1 MKIIL
6 VGASGTI
13 GQKVYN
19 NLSARHE
26 VIKASANQGD
36 IIVDITDYASIKR
49 MYKAVPN
56 VDAVVCAA
64 GGAHFGPFDSMT
76 EDDFYIG
83 IRDKMMGQINLVM
96 IGKEFL
102 NDRGSF
108 TLITGILAEDPIR
121 MGVGLSTVNGAVN
134 AFVKAA
140 AIELKRGLRINVV
153 CPGLVEDAVEK
164 YARYFPGHNPVS
176 MDRVV
181 SGYLKSV
188 EGAATG
194 NVIKIY

>member
-1 MKIIL
+1 M
-6 VGASGTI
+6 
-13 GQKVYN
+13 
-19 NLSARHE
+19 
-26 VIKASANQGD
+26 
-36 IIVDITDYASIKR
+36 
-49 MYKAVPN
+49 
-56 VDAVVCAA
+56 
-64 GGAHFGPFDSMT
+64 
-76 EDDFYIG
+76 
-83 IRDKMMGQINLVM
+83 
-96 IGKEFL
+96 
-102 NDRGSF
+102 
-108 TLITGILAEDPIR
+108 ITGILAEDPIR

-181 SGYLKSV
+181 SGYLKSI

-194 NVIKIY
+194 KVIKIY

>member
-13 GQKVYN
+13 GQKVYE
-19 NLSARHE
+19 NLATRHE
-26 VIKASANQGD
+26 VVKASAHQGD
-36 IIVDITDYASIKR
+36 IIVDITEYGSIKR
-49 MYKAVPN
+49 MYKAVPD

-64 GGAHFGPFDSMT
+64 GAAHFGPFESMT

-108 TLITGILAEDPIR
+108 TLITGILSEDPIR
-121 MGVGLSTVNGAVN
+121 MGVGLSTVNGAIN

-164 YARYFPGHNPVS
+164 YGRYFPGHNPVS
-176 MDRVV
+176 MDHVV
-181 SGYLKSV
+181 NGYLKSI
-188 EGAATG
+188 EGAITG
-194 NVIKIY
+194 EVIKIY